1 MIKGIDHVGIAVADL
16 EAQVAL
22 YRDQMGLTFDGIEEV
37 PTQMAR
43 VAFFQVGSS
52 KIELVAST
60 SPDGPI
66 AKHIEKRGEG
76 IHHIAYQVDEINAAM
91 AWAKAQGM
99 QPLTENAR
107 PGAHHTLVCFLHPK
121 TTGSVLVELVQK
133 QHSDGH

>member
-1 MIKGIDHVGIAVADL
+1 MIKGIDHVGIAVSDL

-22 YRDQMGLTFDGIEEV
+22 YRDKMGLAFEGIEEV

-43 VAFFQVGSS
+43 VAFFQVGGS

-66 AKHIEKRGEG
+66 AKHIERRGEG
-76 IHHIAYQVDEINAAM
+76 LHHVAYVVDAIDAAM
-91 AWAKAQGM
+91 AWAKEQGM
-99 QPLTENAR
+99 QPLTETAR

-121 TTGSVLVELVQK
+121 TTGGVLTELVQK
-133 QHSDGH
+133 QASDGH

>member
-1 MIKGIDHVGIAVADL
+1 MMKGIDHVGIAVSDL

-22 YRDQMGLTFDGIEEV
+22 YRDKMGLTFDGIEEV

-43 VAFFQVGSS
+43 VAFFQIGSS

-66 AKHIEKRGEG
+66 AKHIERRGEG
-76 IHHIAYQVDEINAAM
+76 MHHVAYQVDEIKAAM
-91 AWAKAQGM
+91 AWAKDQGM
-99 QPLTENAR
+99 QPLSETAR

-121 TTGSVLVELVQK
+121 TTGGVLTELVQK
-133 QHSDGH
+133 LASDGH